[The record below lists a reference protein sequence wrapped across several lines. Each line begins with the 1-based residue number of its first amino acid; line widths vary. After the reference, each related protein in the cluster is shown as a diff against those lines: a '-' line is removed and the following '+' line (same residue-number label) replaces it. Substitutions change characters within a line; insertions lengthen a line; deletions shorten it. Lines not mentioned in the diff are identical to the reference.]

1 MKFESEFGIGEV
13 VFIMDA
19 VKHIEGAEDHIAQIL
34 AIIFSRGAIEY
45 LVEIAHASG
54 PVQRLH
60 YQGWQLTGDPTYD
73 QEKGEYPPNPTE

>member
-19 VKHIEGAEDHIAQIL
+19 VKRRDGAEDHIGQIL
-34 AIIFSRGAIEY
+34 AVSFCRGATEY
-45 LVEIAHASG
+45 LVEIAHTGA
-54 PVQRLH
+54 PVQRLN